1 MPLKKPLS
9 DKSQGAL
16 SNLCNQLVQSM
27 TAVVETDATR
37 PRHQAPAKWDDGGV
51 FVDDLEDMDW
61 QDSSVGSSMG
71 SSTHSGMDGED
82 R

>member
-1 MPLKKPLS
+1 MPLKRPLS

-16 SNLCNQLVQSM
+16 SNLCNQLVQAM
-27 TAVVETDATR
+27 TAVIETDAPR
-37 PRHQAPAKWDDGGV
+37 PRHHAPAKWDDEGV

-61 QDSSVGSSMG
+61 EDSSVGPSIQSD
-71 SSTHSGMDGED
+71 MDGED

>member
-1 MPLKKPLS
+1 MPLKKSLS
-9 DKSQGAL
+9 GKSQVAL
-16 SNLCNQLVQSM
+16 SKLCNRLVQSV
-27 TAVVETDATR
+27 TAIVETDAIR
-37 PRHQAPAKWDDGGV
+37 PRHQAPARWDDGGV

-61 QDSSVGSSMG
+61 EDSSVGSSMG